1 MGRVCS
7 FNRLKRRLHTTL
19 ALNGM
24 PDRSAK
30 RTSPDG
36 EAAALEQPLCLR
48 GADHGGGGRCD
59 QRRRRRVQ
67 PEPAEVARLD
77 ACGYLHSRECRSD
90 AATTVIFIMIVVLLV
105 EHYVHDSGL
114 R

>member
-1 MGRVCS
+1 
-7 FNRLKRRLHTTL
+7 
-19 ALNGM
+19 M

-36 EAAALEQPLCLR
+36 EAAALEQPPAPSEEQIMEV
-48 GADHGGGGRCD
+48 ADAATSDDDDASCAS
-59 QRRRRRVQ
+59 
-67 PEPAEVARLD
+67 EPARKWRASD